1 MLNIYNNVID
11 VAQFKQNAIEVVG
24 VVSSRRG
31 NESERCGQY
40 LTTQNTDGTIIEFCH
55 LRVVMF
61 YLHQE
66 ELNWQTLAWK

>member
-1 MLNIYNNVID
+1 MILQNIYNVID

-55 LRVVMF
+55 LRFVMF
-61 YLHQE
+61 YLNQE
-66 ELNWQTLAWK
+66 ELNWQTMA